1 MADKKSPVEA
11 LAISLGYKSVKD
23 MRAQLGSDSELGKKG
38 KKIKEK
44 GSLKARL
51 ESGQGIGESIKG
63 AFTDK
68 TTSIKET
75 FTKEGIKKF
84 AKKKGKETYM
94 NFFSGNNLFDS
105 YMRGRMTNREGK
117 KAKLQRIES
126 PEEGVKDT
134 GNLGGSEA
142 NVYLKIIAKNSTSLH
157 MMARDVNVFRQ
168 NIIKLTK
175 MEHKKS
181 TEEKSGRTKTKK
193 EQAKE
198 DSLQAT
204 NKADTFF
211 AREDEREA
219 KLEAE
224 RAKFSKKP
232 ESKSPTPEKK
242 EDESGGFLDSIVGML
257 VNGLMSG
264 LRFLLNP
271 GVILKTIGKV
281 FVIGALLISLFQG
294 ITAAFDKWKE
304 TGSIKEAIIAGLG
317 AIIDFLTFGL
327 FGEDSVKKIF
337 KAVEDFIDPIV
348 NSVKD
353 VILSIKDWVANN
365 VGIPEISIPVPKVLQ
380 KLGAPEKI
388 SIGPW
393 YPFKDDPSSA
403 APQIT
408 KKSSPA
414 EQKTPE
420 TIANEAKI
428 PGARKSDLS
437 ERDKVENEL
446 GVVRDASTGMPS
458 YKGIKFFDPVDSNEL
473 KDVVRAIDDGKEGY
487 EYKTIDP
494 VTGKEDKR
502 KISLKPTPTKAT
514 SAPTTQAPSPTP
526 VMSGGEVPSTP
537 SGAPSGGAA
546 SSASAAGGSAPSE
559 TPSSQESGGVSSASP
574 AATTQAPAVSGDTLS
589 KESSDVAEKQRME
602 SAADVGSTVN
612 APVTNNSQNKEMG
625 GIKPKASNVFDSDF
639 LTAYMAT

>member
-1 MADKKSPVEA
+1 MAYKKSPVEA

-23 MRAQLGSDSELGKKG
+23 MRAQLGSDSDKKG

-44 GSLKARL
+44 GSLRARL

-75 FTKEGIKKF
+75 FTKEGMKKF
-84 AKKKGKETYM
+84 AKKKGKEAYM
-94 NFFSGNNLFDS
+94 NFFSGDNLFDT
-105 YMRGRMTNREGK
+105 YMRGRMTNRGEE
-117 KAKLQRIES
+117 KAKLQPIES
-126 PEEGVKDT
+126 PEEGEDA
-134 GNLGGSEA
+134 GGLGGGEA

-157 MMARDVNVFRQ
+157 LMARDVNVFRQ

-175 MEHKKS
+175 MEHKKA
-181 TEEKSGRTKTKK
+181 TEQKKGDKKKTKK
-193 EQAKE
+193 EQAKD
-198 DSLQAT
+198 DSLEAT

-211 AREDEREA
+211 MREDEREA
-219 KLEAE
+219 KLESE

-242 EDESGGFLDSIVGML
+242 EDGGGFLNSIMSML
-257 VNGLMSG
+257 VNGLMGG
-264 LRFLLNP
+264 LKFLLNP
-271 GVILKTIGKV
+271 GAILKLIGKV

-403 APQIT
+403 APQVS

-420 TIANEAKI
+420 TIANEVKM
-428 PGARKSDLS
+428 PGARKSELS

-446 GVVRDASTGMPS
+446 GVVRDASTGIPS

-494 VTGKEDKR
+494 VTGKENKR
-502 KISLKPTPTKAT
+502 KLSLKPTPTKAS
-514 SAPTTQAPSPTP
+514 SAPTTEAPTPTP
-526 VMSGGEVPSTP
+526 VMSGG
-537 SGAPSGGAA
+537 ASGGAA
-546 SSASAAGGSAPSE
+546 APSASSGASGGSVPTE
-559 TPSSQESGGVSSASP
+559 TPSSPQESGGGAAASP
-574 AATTQAPAVSGDTLS
+574 EATAQAPAVSGDALS

-625 GIKPKASNVFDSDF
+625 GVKPKASNVFDSDF